1 MPSPE
6 ERALL
11 THVQDQL
18 IELYVAQKEARAD
31 DDLVR
36 VDELQVEIDRLREEC
51 DLLQHAD

>member
-18 IELYVAQKEARAD
+18 IELYVAQGEARD
-31 DDLVR
+31 DRDFER
-36 VDELQVEIDRLREEC
+36 VDELQVEIDLLREEC
-51 DLLQHAD
+51 DQLQHAD